1 MGSGVRL
8 LLLNLLLI
16 AGLPVVAYV
25 GFFGMWCDP
34 RAKTEL
40 WRCGHY
46 PIGFLVYLGGRSRL
60 RADERL
66 FAGEG

>member
-46 PIGFLVYLGGRSRL
+46 PIGFLVYLGGVPV
-60 RADERL
+60 
-66 FAGEG
+66 FALTSVYL